1 MIKYI
6 RYVLYAA
13 IVAIS
18 FMLFNAWQAEHPSV
32 SAQTAVQQQQNG
44 AVSTTVT
51 HNVNQVV
58 QLTNQTFQSIPK
70 NRVIDIQ
77 TDVLDIKIDTLGGNI
92 VQASLLKYP
101 ITLNSDKPYLLLND
115 EPNNLYV
122 VQSGLTKSSIVT
134 DNQHL
139 AQYKSSQTSF
149 SLKPGDTKLVV
160 NLSGTQDG
168 MSVEKNYV
176 FYPKTYAIDVTY
188 NIKNNSGKSWV
199 GNYYMQ
205 IVHDVDEQ
213 TTANGFLTRGLHS
226 FEGVAIYTPE
236 NKYEQFKSSKLQEE
250 PLNSNVSGGWI
261 ATPQHY
267 FLSAWVPSKE
277 GIYHF
282 YSQVTADSM
291 YTVGMIGHQM
301 TIDPSKTVQLAS
313 KLFVGPKLAKQ
324 LDAAAPLLSHT
335 IDYGW
340 MWFISILLFKAL
352 AFINHFVGNWGWSIV
367 IITLL
372 IKLVFYKLSETSYV
386 SMARMRTLQPKMQ
399 QLKERY
405 KDDKEGMSKTVMGL
419 YKSEKVNPLGGCLPI
434 LIQIPVFFA
443 LYYVLLQSVELRQA
457 PFIFWITDLAVKDPY
472 YILPILMGLTM
483 FAQQK
488 LSPAPPDAAQAKLM
502 LFLPVLMTI
511 IFVNF
516 PAGLVLYWFTNNLL
530 SIMQQWVVTYRC
542 EHGHYPRRKKREW
555 KKKK

>member
-301 TIDPSKTVQLAS
+301 TINPSKTVQLAS

-405 KDDKEGMSKTVMGL
+405 KDDKEGMSKAVMGL

-443 LYYVLLQSVELRQA
+443 LYYV
-457 PFIFWITDLAVKDPY
+457 D
-472 YILPILMGLTM
+472 
-483 FAQQK
+483 
-488 LSPAPPDAAQAKLM
+488 
-502 LFLPVLMTI
+502 
-511 IFVNF
+511 
-516 PAGLVLYWFTNNLL
+516 
-530 SIMQQWVVTYRC
+530 
-542 EHGHYPRRKKREW
+542 
-555 KKKK
+555 